1 MRTPTHA
8 ALLCLA
14 AIVSPASADDRVPS
28 SLHMREPRSVR
39 TASPQ
44 AAPSDDEG
52 AANSRETGKV
62 EVIDVTDAP
71 IEHELRIGRA
81 PASVVTRADLA
92 AAGRATLGEVLQS
105 VTAQSNAGNAQ
116 VNAGGDGSTR
126 INLRGLG
133 TSRTLVLVNGR
144 RMVNGGLGADATVDL
159 DAIPLAAIERVEIL
173 KDGASAIYG
182 ADAVGGVVN
191 LVTRPQFN
199 GVDVSLL
206 TSTSQRGDG
215 TEYDA
220 SVVTGFR
227 TRSKRTFL
235 VAAVS
240 SQQHGA
246 VFAGDRDFSTFQ
258 RSYDFANRSE
268 VRTDSSATPGGRL
281 DVSSIG
287 NGGVS
292 SGIHLPGCASGV
304 CKPDGAGGWTDF
316 VAPGDLYNDA
326 PGNYLYT
333 PSSRYSA
340 LATAGNRI
348 SDDVTFVVEVL
359 YLHRSSDR
367 RLSPVPFL
375 ANSAISK
382 DSIYNP
388 YGGDI
393 LDFRRRLVEL
403 GPRTY
408 VDDVTTARVVVG
420 FEGTVPESSRLLP
433 QWNYE
438 LSYNYGLT
446 NTRGTRSGQL
456 LDLHIAD
463 ALGPSMLDAK
473 GVPICVKTP
482 GDPSTKIVYV
492 AEQTRPCVPLDLLTP
507 GAIPQDQ
514 LANVTYKDAVIGRDI
529 MSTVLGTAHGQVAE
543 LPDRGEISLSLGG
556 DYRREV
562 GERLAEVASVGY
574 STDDAARPT
583 AGRFRMYEGFGELA
597 VVPITGHD
605 IAQHVEIDLGA
616 RAQHHDRHGW
626 NLSYKAGGLFRTVH
640 GIAVRGTYATAF
652 RAPSLPDIFGG
663 VAEYNPTAEDP
674 CDTRPPSAGEGT
686 KTLDPMVQAQCTAQG
701 VPVGSKFTTGQQ
713 VAVAGGNPGL
723 LPETAATATIG
734 VVVEPPQVKGLT
746 FTADYWHIDI
756 KDAIEL
762 LSATTILA
770 NCYDRGVQA
779 YCDQVHRERDTHRIS
794 AIDQFL
800 QNVRRTTMSG
810 VDLALWY
817 DTRLADLGRIR
828 AGLEAQYLR
837 RYDLDTSLQVI
848 HGVGFYDLGVYPRYK
863 ANLSSHWSHPSGA
876 SGGFL
881 LHYVGGYKECAGNN
895 CNNADNLATASR
907 DVDRYLKLD
916 LFGGYDFGSRI
927 GKTTLQLG
935 INNVFD
941 ATPPVVYNA
950 AAANSDAATY
960 DFIGRMVY
968 VRLSQLF

>member
-1 MRTPTHA
+1 M
-8 ALLCLA
+8 
-14 AIVSPASADDRVPS
+14 
-28 SLHMREPRSVR
+28 
-39 TASPQ
+39 
-44 AAPSDDEG
+44 
-52 AANSRETGKV
+52 
-62 EVIDVTDAP
+62 
-71 IEHELRIGRA
+71 
-81 PASVVTRADLA
+81 
-92 AAGRATLGEVLQS
+92 
-105 VTAQSNAGNAQ
+105 
-116 VNAGGDGSTR
+116 
-126 INLRGLG
+126 
-133 TSRTLVLVNGR
+133 
-144 RMVNGGLGADATVDL
+144 
-159 DAIPLAAIERVEIL
+159 
-173 KDGASAIYG
+173 
-182 ADAVGGVVN
+182 
-191 LVTRPQFN
+191 
-199 GVDVSLL
+199 
-206 TSTSQRGDG
+206 
-215 TEYDA
+215 
-220 SVVTGFR
+220 
-227 TRSKRTFL
+227 
-235 VAAVS
+235 
-240 SQQHGA
+240 
-246 VFAGDRDFSTFQ
+246 
-258 RSYDFANRSE
+258 
-268 VRTDSSATPGGRL
+268 
-281 DVSSIG
+281 
-287 NGGVS
+287 
-292 SGIHLPGCASGV
+292 
-304 CKPDGAGGWTDF
+304 
-316 VAPGDLYNDA
+316 
-326 PGNYLYT
+326 
-333 PSSRYSA
+333 
-340 LATAGNRI
+340 
-348 SDDVTFVVEVL
+348 
-359 YLHRSSDR
+359 
-367 RLSPVPFL
+367 
-375 ANSAISK
+375 
-382 DSIYNP
+382 
-388 YGGDI
+388 
-393 LDFRRRLVEL
+393 
-403 GPRTY
+403 
-408 VDDVTTARVVVG
+408 
-420 FEGTVPESSRLLP
+420 
-433 QWNYE
+433 
-438 LSYNYGLT
+438 
-446 NTRGTRSGQL
+446 
-456 LDLHIAD
+456 
-463 ALGPSMLDAK
+463 
-473 GVPICVKTP
+473 
-482 GDPSTKIVYV
+482 
-492 AEQTRPCVPLDLLTP
+492 
-507 GAIPQDQ
+507 
-514 LANVTYKDAVIGRDI
+514 TYKDAVIGRDI

-543 LPDRGEISLSLGG
+543 LPHRGEITLSLGG

-597 VVPITGHD
+597 VVPISGHD

-616 RAQHHDRHGW
+616 RALHHDRYGW
-626 NLSYKAGGLFRTVH
+626 NLSYKAGGLLRTVH

-674 CDTRPPSAGEGT
+674 CDTRPPSVGDAT

-723 LPETAATATIG
+723 SPETAATATIG

-881 LHYVGGYKECAGNN
+881 LRYVGGYKECAGNN